1 MKIQALF
8 LVYFF
13 AVSQVYAQN
22 VQGRILY
29 RFYKHGD
36 KLNTVLYF
44 NDSSSMYISN
54 KLGMD
59 TSVASLAGMEASS
72 LAGIAIK
79 DSEHDSVGA
88 IVYRN
93 YSQKTIKFRH
103 VRKMA
108 FAPFTIDDRWVNI
121 DWRLAKGEKKILGYN
136 CKKAVGFFRGRNYI
150 AWYSPDI
157 PKPYGPWK
165 LFGLPGMIL
174 EARDKER
181 KFHFEAM
188 QIDFN
193 DSTVIAEPVE
203 NINKSIEEYVY
214 HIDNDMYLM
223 LEKLRER
230 LVGFQ
235 VEIIETT
242 SKEDFRNANIEKI
255 FEWELD
261 GNKAKHTNKVNRQTG
276 M

>member
-1 MKIQALF
+1 
-8 LVYFF
+8 
-13 AVSQVYAQN
+13 
-22 VQGRILY
+22 
-29 RFYKHGD
+29 
-36 KLNTVLYF
+36 
-44 NDSSSMYISN
+44 
-54 KLGMD
+54 
-59 TSVASLAGMEASS
+59 
-72 LAGIAIK
+72 
-79 DSEHDSVGA
+79 
-88 IVYRN
+88 
-93 YSQKTIKFRH
+93 
-103 VRKMA
+103 
-108 FAPFTIDDRWVNI
+108 
-121 DWRLAKGEKKILGYN
+121 
-136 CKKAVGFFRGRNYI
+136 VGFFRGRNYI